1 MTFKSTL
8 PYQIHSLNII
18 LLLFFS
24 LNFSDDVE
32 LANKRAQDDEKSP
45 LVADDDDES
54 SESSRISTP
63 LTISDKILYFL
74 FSISFTMCFMVVLIF
89 WFVLYKPGDYGEIP
103 SVGFYLTVDRHG
115 IIFLLIV
122 IQYLLGKIPIRY
134 LHVIY
139 VVAIAMIFFVHTYF
153 YYLATG
159 KLVYAIFDWR
169 NAPGKAVGYAFGS
182 ALVCFV
188 LQLIVFF
195 VDLLKRK
202 IIG

>member
-1 MTFKSTL
+1 
-8 PYQIHSLNII
+8 
-18 LLLFFS
+18 
-24 LNFSDDVE
+24 
-32 LANKRAQDDEKSP
+32 
-45 LVADDDDES
+45 
-54 SESSRISTP
+54 
-63 LTISDKILYFL
+63 
-74 FSISFTMCFMVVLIF
+74 MVVLIF
-89 WFVLYKPGDYGEIP
+89 WFVLYNPGDFSEIL
-103 SVGFYLTVDRHG
+103 SVSFYLTVDRHG

-134 LHVIY
+134 LHAIY

-159 KLVYAIFDWR
+159 KLVYAIFDWG
-169 NAPGKAVGYAFGS
+169 NAPGKAVGYAFGL
-182 ALVCFV
+182 ALACFV